1 MSPTDR
7 AIARLTAVYGEPKT
21 TDPEMFLTE
30 FAKALEGSDPAF
42 IDKAID
48 QWMRKDTPF
57 WPRPGELLAE
67 IKRVALDPL
76 TRHHR
81 RPAEHQPIE
90 TRQRSLEEVAR
101 VRALVADA
109 VRAMAAGKIDQEDKP
124 QPDWARGQR
133 DGFHAMQENSPSG
146 LHRVASLTPLSCRM
160 TGESAE

>member
-1 MSPTDR
+1 MNPIDI

-21 TDPEMFLTE
+21 PDPELFVVE
-30 FAKALEGSDPAF
+30 FRKALAGTDAVLLEKALDRWVRSDNA
-42 IDKAID
+42 
-48 QWMRKDTPF
+48 F

-90 TRQRSLEEVAR
+90 TRQRSPEEVAR

-109 VRAMAAGKIDQEDKP
+109 VRAMAAGKIDPEDKP

-146 LHRVASLTPLSCRM
+146 LHRVASLTPVSKRM
-160 TGESAE
+160 TGEHVE